1 MVGRVRAVGRV
12 SMMSARGRKAIV
24 CSGGAD
30 DCAGQPVIGVLEG
43 GPVDA
48 DPGGAHPELGQMG
61 EHCLRAGV
69 SPVDGDRSSGTPYPA
84 HALAALQATQRG
96 LVADGGEGGVLY
108 VGASG
113 ARSLGGGW
121 YY

>member
-12 SMMSARGRKAIV
+12 SMMSARGRKTVV

-48 DPGGAHPELGQMG
+48 DPGGAHPELGLMG
-61 EHCLRAGV
+61 EHRLRAGV
-69 SPVDGDRSSGTPYPA
+69 SPVDGDRYSVTPYQT
-84 HALAALQATQRG
+84 HALAALHTTQRG
-96 LVADGGEGGVLY
+96 IVEVNCTDGLMDAVSY
-108 VGASG
+108 I
-113 ARSLGGGW
+113 ARL
-121 YY
+121 